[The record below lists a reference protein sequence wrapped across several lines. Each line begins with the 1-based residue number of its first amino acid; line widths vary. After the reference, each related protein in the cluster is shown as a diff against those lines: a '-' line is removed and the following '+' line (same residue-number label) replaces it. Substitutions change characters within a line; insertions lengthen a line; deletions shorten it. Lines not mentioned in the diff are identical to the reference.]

1 MVQEFITAGKI
12 VGAHGVRGEVKL
24 LPQGIDT
31 ASLILFSTYYID
43 GAPIVPTAR
52 REHKGCLLIKLPGVD
67 DMDAALALKGKA
79 VAVRRQDGTLPAGV
93 YFDQE
98 LVGLTAR
105 DAETGNPLGKVDE
118 VLLYPAHKIYAVRGG
133 KDEYLIPAV
142 PAFVKDINITEG
154 YMDIYVWE
162 GMGSHEN

>member
-1 MVQEFITAGKI
+1 
-12 VGAHGVRGEVKL
+12 
-24 LPQGIDT
+24 
-31 ASLILFSTYYID
+31 
-43 GAPIVPTAR
+43 
-52 REHKGCLLIKLPGVD
+52 
-67 DMDAALALKGKA
+67 MDAALTLKGKT
-79 VAVRRQDGTLPAGV
+79 VAVRRQDGALPAGV

-105 DAETGNPLGKVDE
+105 DAETGNPLGKVEE

>member
-31 ASLILFSTYYID
+31 ASLALFSTYYID

-67 DMDAALALKGKA
+67 DMDAALALKNKA
-79 VAVRRQDGTLPAGV
+79 VAIRRSDAELPEGEF
-93 YFDQE
+93 FDAE

-105 DAETGNPLGKVDE
+105 DAATGRVLGTVEE
-118 VLLYPAHKIYAVRGG
+118 VLSYPAHKVYAVRGG
-133 KDEYLIPAV
+133 EDEYLIPAV
-142 PAFVKDINITEG
+142 PAFVKEIDLSAGIMEIH
-154 YMDIYVWE
+154 VWE
-162 GMGSHEN
+162 GMGSHAD